1 MATETFTPD
10 NLIAGSTQTVT
21 DVVTV
26 GQSTTLTRGAV
37 LGKVTDT
44 GKFVLSATLQDDG
57 TTAVSD
63 GSEAAYAI
71 LAEDCDATSGDV
83 TNVAVYI
90 KGEFNE
96 NVLNFGNG
104 HDASTVKE
112 SLRDAGIYIKSALKA

>member
-1 MATETFTPD
+1 METYTPD

-44 GKFVLSATLQDDG
+44 GKFVLSASKDADG
-57 TTAVSD
+57 NDITD
-63 GSEAAYAI
+63 GSETPYAI
-71 LAEDCDATSGDV
+71 LAEDCDATGGDV

-96 NVLNFGNG
+96 NVLSFGNG
-104 HDASTVKE
+104 HDATTVKAP
-112 SLRDAGIYIKSALKA
+112 LRDAGIYIKSAVKA